1 MLIINHEYY
10 LEPTL
15 DHNRFFE
22 GKMLKNHVISVIFV
36 CVFLIGIIKS
46 NSLQN
51 DDHSYAVILAGG
63 KGERL
68 WPLSRENKPKQ
79 FLEFFGNVTLLELTY
94 NRVTP
99 ILPAEHIW
107 VITNQ
112 LYKQQV
118 GTILG
123 HTLGGII
130 AEPFARNTAP
140 AILLACL
147 TLSQH
152 DPDATVI
159 FLPADHYIKEEELF
173 TKELHT
179 LLSNVHINDG
189 IGLIG
194 LYPTYP
200 ATGLGYIEYQKQ
212 SSLVLQKVIRFHEKP
227 SASQAQKYLETDN
240 MLWNGGYFCGKAS
253 TFIALF
259 QKHAPLIYEQVQGYL
274 NNTVSYDQ
282 LTNISFDHAVLE
294 HAQNIY
300 VLPVEVTWSDVGN
313 LETFLS
319 SQGQRQENIN
329 NLVAI
334 NANNNLIHNK
344 NKFTALIGVNDL
356 CIINTN
362 DVLLVAHQKEVERVK
377 EILLKL
383 QPLEKNSLRS
393 IV

>member
-1 MLIINHEYY
+1 MTKSQTTLSIIAWILITTI
-10 LEPTL
+10 
-15 DHNRFFE
+15 
-22 GKMLKNHVISVIFV
+22 
-36 CVFLIGIIKS
+36 CKS
-46 NSLQN
+46 NTVQEN
-51 DDHSYAVILAGG
+51 NHCYAVILAGG

-68 WPLSRENKPKQ
+68 WPLSREHKPKQ
-79 FLEFFGNVTLLELTY
+79 FLEFFENVTLLELTC
-94 NRVTP
+94 NRVIP
-99 ILPAEHIW
+99 ILPLEHIW

-112 LYKQQV
+112 LYKTQV
-118 GTILG
+118 STILG

-130 AEPFARNTAP
+130 SEPSARNTAP

-152 DPDATVI
+152 DPNATVI

-173 TKELHT
+173 TEKLHI

-189 IGLIG
+189 ISLIG
-194 LYPTYP
+194 LRPTYP
-200 ATGLGYIEYQKQ
+200 ATGLGYIEYTKQ
-212 SSLVLQKVIRFHEKP
+212 SSSPLQKVVRFHEKP
-227 SASQAQKYLETDN
+227 SASQAEKYLENDN
-240 MLWNGGYFCGKAS
+240 MLWNGGYFCGKVS

-259 QKHAPLIYEQVQGYL
+259 QKHAPLIYDQVQGYL
-274 NNTVSYDQ
+274 NNTVFYDQ

-294 HAQNIY
+294 HTQNIY
-300 VLPVEVTWSDVGN
+300 VLPIEITWSDVGN

-319 SQGQRQENIN
+319 SQGQRQENID

-334 NANNNLIHNK
+334 NASNNLIHNK

-356 CIINTN
+356 CIINTD

-383 QPLEKNSLRS
+383 QPFEKKKLRS
-393 IV
+393 KLF